1 MSIWFRPIT
10 IAEITARSQ
19 GTLSEF
25 LGIEF
30 TEITDDSISAI
41 MPVTANIKQPAGIV
55 HGGANVVL
63 AETIASTAANY
74 VVDLEKYYC
83 VGLEINANHI
93 KAVTEGIISATTK
106 PIHLGKK
113 TQVWEIGLRN
123 SEQEITC
130 ISRMTAY
137 VIKRKA

>member
-10 IAEITARSQ
+10 IAEISERSK

-30 TEITDDSISAI
+30 TEITNNTISAI
-41 MPVTANIKQPAGIV
+41 MPVTQNLKQPAGIV

-74 VVDLEKYYC
+74 AVDLENYYC

-93 KAVTEGIISATTK
+93 KAVTKGIISAITK
-106 PIHLGKK
+106 PIHIGKT
-113 TQVWEIGLRN
+113 TQIWEIELRN

-137 VIKRKA
+137 VIKRK